1 MIIAIDNI
9 LQSKWLFLIYLLT
22 MFNEAAAEKK
32 KKDKVM
38 SLVISTIL

>member
-32 KKDKVM
+32 KDKVM